1 MSNVNIKDSA
11 TIIFKKSSSGEI
23 VGEIKVVTMPSKVA
37 GCVVGQ
43 RKRGSKK

>member
-11 TIIFKKSSSGEI
+11 TIIFKKSSFGET

-37 GCVVGQ
+37 VCVVGQ
-43 RKRGSKK
+43 R

>member
-23 VGEIKVVTMPSKVA
+23 VSEMKVKTTLYSEFTCLKEA
-37 GCVVGQ
+37 
-43 RKRGSKK
+43 KTE

>member
-1 MSNVNIKDSA
+1 MTNVNIKDSA
-11 TIIFKKSSSGEI
+11 TIILKKNSSGEI

-37 GCVVGQ
+37 GCVADQ

>member
-23 VGEIKVVTMPSKVA
+23 VGEIKVVTMPSKV
-37 GCVVGQ
+37 V
-43 RKRGSKK
+43 RGSEGAKND